1 MRSPTSSGAPA
12 VVPEPRY
19 FSTMRSARRL
29 LSGILVACI
38 AASGC
43 RRKAD
48 TTLTLSSERGAAAP
62 RRDEPPVALDP
73 ETPVRYPPA
82 LYQQRIS
89 GTVLLQLFVDET
101 GKVAPE
107 STKVQESSGYPALDS
122 AALAAV
128 PRLHFAPA
136 LRNGS
141 PVATLFTQ
149 PIHFRHPDR
158 GGTTP

>member
-1 MRSPTSSGAPA
+1 MRAAPFVLA
-12 VVPEPRY
+12 
-19 FSTMRSARRL
+19 
-29 LSGILVACI
+29 GILAAGVLVA
-38 AASGC
+38 AC
-43 RRKAD
+43 RGKPD
-48 TTLTLSSERGAAAP
+48 STLTLPADAGAAAV
-62 RRDEPPVALDP
+62 RRDEPPVALNA

-89 GTVLLQLFVDET
+89 GTVLLQLFVDEN

-107 STKVQESSGYPALDS
+107 STRVQESSGYPALDS
-122 AALAAV
+122 AALAAA
-128 PRLHFAPA
+128 PKLQYAPA
-136 LRNGS
+136 LRNGV

>member
-1 MRSPTSSGAPA
+1 MHSGRLTILALASLALLPT
-12 VVPEPRY
+12 
-19 FSTMRSARRL
+19 
-29 LSGILVACI
+29 
-38 AASGC
+38 C
-43 RRKAD
+43 RKKSD
-48 TTLTLSSERGAAAP
+48 STLTLPADAGAGATAP

-73 ETPVRYPPA
+73 ETPVRYPVA

-89 GTVLLQLFVDET
+89 GTVLLRLFVDES

-107 STKVQESSGYPALDS
+107 STRIQESSGYPALDS
-122 AALAAV
+122 AALAAA
-128 PRLHFAPA
+128 PRLHYAPA
-136 LRNGS
+136 LRNGV